1 MKVHNIIWLAEIE
14 EKIIRKH
21 DVWPDEVEQILS
33 ARPHVRFVER
43 GHRPGEDLYAAF
55 GQTEGG
61 RYLAVFFILK
71 QSGTALIITAREMTQ
86 KERRSYGS
94 QR

>member
-1 MKVHNIIWLAEIE
+1 MKVHDIIWLAEIE

-21 DVWPDEVEQILS
+21 DVWPDEVEQILL
-33 ARPHVRFVER
+33 ARPRVRFMER
-43 GHRPGEDLYAAF
+43 GYRPGEDLYAAF

-86 KERRSYGS
+86 KERRSYGR